1 MTEFTLADWLL
12 VIAIILATFFVV
24 VLGLINIMDYL
35 ERKRL
40 LAVRLAHMGGEK
52 NAVKAEDI
60 PGTTLF
66 VHRQHNLVERK
77 IAQYLAH
84 FQSENQ
90 IQIFL
95 YQAGLQ
101 LKLTQLFLIFMGL
114 VILITFILLKMQLTI
129 PIIFGGG
136 IFGAIIL
143 LAVSLKFL
151 KMRRQSKFEKM
162 FPTALDILVRSIK
175 SGHSLEKALRIV
187 AHEVSDPVG
196 NEFTRILQQIEVG
209 QSFEQALRD
218 ASMRVGMRD
227 FTFLADALIIQH
239 ETGGRLEDILE
250 NIIDVQRRRREIRQ
264 KIGTATAEVRST
276 ATILASIPIVLA
288 AIFVFVRPTYM
299 RFFIDTP
306 EGRKQF
312 LIAGILLATEFIF
325 AKWLTNVDMDS

>member
-1 MTEFTLADWLL
+1 MTEFTLLDWVL
-12 VIAIILATFFVV
+12 VIAIVLATFALAVV
-24 VLGLINIMDYL
+24 GLYTIMEYL
-35 ERKRL
+35 EKKRL

-52 NAVKAEDI
+52 NRSKAEDI

-66 VHRQHNLVERK
+66 VHRQHNMVERK

-101 LKLTQLFLIFMGL
+101 IKLTQLFLILLGIIIILAL
-114 VILITFILLKMQLTI
+114 VLLKFQLAGI
-129 PIIFGGG
+129 EVFAGSIVGGV
-136 IFGAIIL
+136 IIL
-143 LAVSLKFL
+143 AGGLKFL
-151 KMRRQSKFEKM
+151 KVRRQTKFEKM

-196 NEFTRILQQIEVG
+196 NEFARILQQIEVG
-209 QSFEQALRD
+209 QTFEQALRD
-218 ASMRVGMRD
+218 AAMRVGMRD

-264 KIGTATAEVRST
+264 KIRTSTAEVRST
-276 ATILASIPIVLA
+276 AAILA
-288 AIFVFVRPTYM
+288 AIPIILAGIFSFLRPQYM

-312 LIAGILLATEFIF
+312 MIASILLAAEFF
-325 AKWLTNVDMDS
+325 LAKWLTNVDMDS